1 MRWSYS
7 IVAVIILGLFSL
19 FILFLFEEATV
30 ANEQDYYNLKETTEA
45 AMYEAVDVA
54 YYRDTGNIKI
64 IQEKFIE
71 SFLRRFA
78 QNQKL
83 DNYNVQF
90 YDVME
95 EPAKVTIKVSNDTD
109 SYNIYGSRSQVRVVN
124 KLSAILDTPD
134 DEFFSNE
141 SDSCTRTRVI
151 YSAPW
156 GEPTPNG
163 SSKHYSGSFELN
175 DWNGYKATSITYVGS
190 WRTSIGS
197 NNNILVASKLMDTYE
212 STKSDVFKSYSDS
225 NYNGVVRSNF
235 QVGAFANISN
245 MNTAVSGN
253 NVTMSFDYSCDV
265 SMGAIVNGQEKE
277 ICMLGAMYRVEYK
290 KDNCN

>member
-7 IVAVIILGLFSL
+7 IIAVIILGLFSL

-45 AMYEAVDVA
+45 SMYEAVDVA

-71 SFLRRFA
+71 SFLRRFS

-90 YDVME
+90 YDIME
-95 EPAKVTIKVSNDTD
+95 EPAKVTVKVSNDTNT
-109 SYNIYGSRSQVRVVN
+109 YNIYGSGSRVKVVN

-134 DEFFSNE
+134 DEFFSN
-141 SDSCTRTRVI
+141 DGDTCTRTRII

-156 GEPTPNG
+156 GEPTPG
-163 SSKHYSGSFELN
+163 DTIGHYSGTFELN
-175 DWNGYKATSITYVGS
+175 DWDGYKATSITYVSS

-197 NNNILVASKLMDTYE
+197 NIQVATNLMDTYE
-212 STKSDVFKSYSDS
+212 SSKNDVFKSYSD
-225 NYNGVVRSNF
+225 NVYNAIPRSNF
-235 QVGAFANISN
+235 AISAFANISN
-245 MNTAVSGN
+245 MNTSVNGN
-253 NVTMSFDYSCDV
+253 KVTTTFDYKCEV
-265 SMGAIVNGQEKE
+265 AMLATVNNETRE
-277 ICMLGAMYRVEYK
+277 VCMLGAMYRVEYK

>member
-1 MRWSYS
+1 MKWSYS
-7 IVAVIILGLFSL
+7 IIAVIILGLFSL

-45 AMYEAVDVA
+45 SMYEAVDVA

-71 SFLRRFA
+71 SFLRRFS

-90 YDVME
+90 YDIME
-95 EPAKVTIKVSNDTD
+95 EPAKVTVKVSNDTNT
-109 SYNIYGSRSQVRVVN
+109 YNIYGSGSRVKVVN

-134 DEFFSNE
+134 DEFFSNYG
-141 SDSCTRTRVI
+141 DTCTRTRII

-156 GEPTPNG
+156 GIPYGRKQYEG
-163 SSKHYSGSFELN
+163 YFKLN
-175 DWNGYKATSITYVGS
+175 DWDGYKATSITYVGS

-197 NNNILVASKLMDTYE
+197 NIQVAVKLMDTYE
-212 STKSDVFKSYSDS
+212 ENKEEVFESYSD
-225 NYNGVVRSNF
+225 NVYNAIPRSNF
-235 QVGAFANISN
+235 TPRTFANIYN
-245 MNTAVSGN
+245 MNTSVDINESKVITKFAYECEDGMLATVN
-253 NVTMSFDYSCDV
+253 NET
-265 SMGAIVNGQEKE
+265 KE
-277 ICMLGAMYRVEYK
+277 VCMLGAMYRVEYK